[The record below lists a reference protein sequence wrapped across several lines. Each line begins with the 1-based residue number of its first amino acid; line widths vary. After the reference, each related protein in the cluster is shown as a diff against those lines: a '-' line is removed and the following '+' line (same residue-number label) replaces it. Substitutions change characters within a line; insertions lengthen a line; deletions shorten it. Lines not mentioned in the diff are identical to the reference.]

1 MIRIAKFNS
10 PIFIFSLINLTGVD
24 GVVLYSVCITFGY
37 IPFDDWSYNKNTDT
51 YVYVRTAYY

>member
-24 GVVLYSVCITFGY
+24 GVVLYSVYITFGY
-37 IPFDDWSYNKNTDT
+37 IPFDD
-51 YVYVRTAYY
+51 